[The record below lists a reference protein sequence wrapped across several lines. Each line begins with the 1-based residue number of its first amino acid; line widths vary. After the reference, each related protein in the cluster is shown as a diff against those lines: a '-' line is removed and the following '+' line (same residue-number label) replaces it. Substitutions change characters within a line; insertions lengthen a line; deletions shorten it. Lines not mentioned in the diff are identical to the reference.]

1 MARFLIIF
9 VRRHVNSSMV
19 IAKYLNLYFIKDKI
33 SKLTFPF
40 LYIIAKY
47 LIVITSEEHLI
58 IVIMDN
64 CEKRTCS
71 ITYVKGNRSK
81 VLLIQAKYL
90 IIL

>member
-1 MARFLIIF
+1 MI
-9 VRRHVNSSMV
+9 

-64 CEKRTCS
+64 CEQKHVALLTLKAIVPKCFLNRQIFDNIIKEYKILCS
-71 ITYVKGNRSK
+71 SGPRLKI
-81 VLLIQAKYL
+81 
-90 IIL
+90 